1 MCRSLLIRDGRIRYF
16 VDVFRER
23 WSRLRHGDDSM
34 DLNER
39 LNLLPDTV
47 EANQE
52 EMGSPITIYAI
63 ITTCAFEQV
72 HQEWLVA
79 VRTVAV

>member
-1 MCRSLLIRDGRIRYF
+1 MCRSLLIRDGRIRFF

-23 WSRLRHGDDSM
+23 WSRLRHGDNSM

-39 LNLLPDTV
+39 LSLLLDTV
-47 EANQE
+47 EANQQ
-52 EMGSPITIYAI
+52 EMRSPIAIYAI
-63 ITTCAFEQV
+63 ITTCVLEQV

>member
-1 MCRSLLIRDGRIRYF
+1 MCRSLLIRDGQIRFF

-23 WSRLRHGDDSM
+23 WSRLRHGDDNM

-39 LNLLPDTV
+39 LSLLLNTV
-47 EANQE
+47 EANQQ
-52 EMGSPITIYAI
+52 EMGSTIAIYASI
-63 ITTCAFEQV
+63 ISCILEQV

-79 VRTVAV
+79 VRTVAM